1 MIHGFSED
9 FPRILGVSE
18 IFFTIHGFSDNFDP
32 QFSDSFLMHKKT
44 LASFSG
50 LKIAHDQTLLRKTHS
65 AYKLPHKHQ
74 STHKS
79 SRARVLFKKI
89 PGY

>member
-1 MIHGFSED
+1 MKHGFSED
-9 FPRILGVSE
+9 FPRILGFSE

-50 LKIAHDQTLLRKTHS
+50 LKIAHTNTRVPTQTPE
-65 AYKLPHKHQ
+65 YPQ
-74 STHKS
+74 EFS
-79 SRARVLFKKI
+79 SSSPFQEDTRVLIILIF
-89 PGY
+89 